1 MRGDG
6 TLRDFWHPK
15 SGERRAESERGGVA
29 ERGPGSSESREET
42 QTEAQGRGEKTVQ

>member
-15 SGERRAESERGGVA
+15 SGERRAESGERAGWGCRA
-29 ERGPGSSESREET
+29 RARE
-42 QTEAQGRGEKTVQ
+42 Q